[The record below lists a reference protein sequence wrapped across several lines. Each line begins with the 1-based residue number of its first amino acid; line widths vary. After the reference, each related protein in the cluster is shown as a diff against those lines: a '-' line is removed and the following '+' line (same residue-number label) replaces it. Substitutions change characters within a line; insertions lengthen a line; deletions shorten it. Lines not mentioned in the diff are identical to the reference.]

1 MATCLS
7 NVLPFGL
14 GFAGNR
20 LPIGNLRSPHI
31 RLYLKLAEHT
41 IHDNLQVQL
50 THTTD
55 NGLPGLRVGA
65 QLEGWIFFRQFV
77 QSYRHLILVGTGLRL
92 DGNVND
98 GSREVN
104 GFQNNRFLWIA

>member
-1 MATCLS
+1 MFFFSSRRRHT
-7 NVLPFGL
+7 
-14 GFAGNR
+14 R
-20 LPIGNLRSPHI
+20 LQGDWSSGSSD
-31 RLYLKLAEHT
+31 LKLAEHT
-41 IHDNLQVQL
+41 IHDNFQVQL

-65 QLEGWIFFRQFV
+65 QLEGWIFFREFV
-77 QSYRHLILVGTGLRL
+77 QSYRHLILVGTGPRL